1 MTEAVKEAAEH
12 AIKQAIASLEQAIQQ
27 LEEAVGAAEQ
37 MAVETL
43 APQQARH
50 S

>member
-1 MTEAVKEAAEH
+1 MTKAEKEAAEH
-12 AIKQAIASLEQAIQQ
+12 AIEQANANLEQAIQL
-27 LEEAVGAAEQ
+27 LEEAAGAAEQ

-50 S
+50 P